1 MRDGQEEPVKD
12 RKRRNVGVREEKR
25 LRQREWKVSQSVN
38 MPVSFVGKGGLSL
51 NQMKK
56 GTQIHQTRM
65 RPATERNTH
74 TQGHRG
80 FLVFGHGGREASGVL
95 PFHLPL
101 H

>member
-12 RKRRNVGVREEKR
+12 RKRRNVGATEEK
-25 LRQREWKVSQSVN
+25 KSVN

-51 NQMKK
+51 NQMEK

-65 RPATERNTH
+65 RPATEGNTH

-80 FLVFGHGGREASGVL
+80 FLVFRDGGREASGVL
-95 PFHLPL
+95 PFHLPS

>member
-1 MRDGQEEPVKD
+1 MSERRTGRAGERQEK
-12 RKRRNVGVREEKR
+12 EKR
-25 LRQREWKVSQSVN
+25 GSEGGKKSVN

-51 NQMKK
+51 NQMEK

-80 FLVFGHGGREASGVL
+80 FLVFRDGGTEASGVL
-95 PFHLPL
+95 PFHLPS